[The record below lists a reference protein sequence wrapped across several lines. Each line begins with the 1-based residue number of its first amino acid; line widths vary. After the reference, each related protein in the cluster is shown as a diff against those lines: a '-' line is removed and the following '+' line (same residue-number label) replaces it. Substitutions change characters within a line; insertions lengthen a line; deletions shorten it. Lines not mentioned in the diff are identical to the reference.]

1 MEKKINYIVRELPPE
16 GNDLSWAFE
25 NDGLTERGGD
35 WNYNLF
41 VVSNEGWGRL
51 SGFNI
56 DEYKRVRKDA
66 ENLIDDF
73 CMTEEYIRNGDRDWR
88 GRRPTYKS
96 VMEDYRIP
104 YNSRKCHALKEW
116 AKSADN
122 LDTDDIAEY
131 LTITTGKKWNSIG
144 VCGYRQGDYVEVVY
158 CEAHCKEADAK
169 YYGECWL
176 GCAREYGVIE
186 VENYGLDDDGEPAY
200 DEVDSCYGYIVS
212 DSQAW
217 REEDVKRLVCEWAG
231 IPEEETVLEL
241 IESTSYHTTY
251 HYRTA

>member
-16 GNDLSWAFE
+16 GNDLSLAFE
-25 NDGLTERGGD
+25 DDGLTERGGD

-51 SGFNI
+51 YGFNI

-66 ENLIDDF
+66 ENLIDGFGWVDEKA
-73 CMTEEYIRNGDRDWR
+73 TDYGGKRI
-88 GRRPTYKS
+88 TYKA
-96 VMEDYRIP
+96 VMEDNRIP

-131 LTITTGKKWNSIG
+131 LTITTGKKWNRIG
-144 VCGYRQGDYVEVVY
+144 VCGYCQGDYVEVVY
-158 CEAHCKEADAK
+158 CEGFHENPK

>member
-1 MEKKINYIVRELPPE
+1 MEQKINYIVRECPPE
-16 GNDLSWAFE
+16 ACELSWAFE
-25 NDGLTERGGD
+25 GDGLTERGGD

-41 VVSNEGWGRL
+41 VVSNDGWGRL

-96 VMEDYRIP
+96 VMEDYRIS
-104 YNSRKCHALKEW
+104 YNPKKCHDLKEW

-122 LDTDDIAEY
+122 LDTDDIAAY
-131 LTITTGKKWNSIG
+131 LSIITGKKWNSIG
-144 VCGYRQGDYVEVVY
+144 VCGYCQGDYVEVVY
-158 CEAHCKEADAK
+158 CEGFHENPK

-176 GCAREYGVIE
+176 GCAKEFTV
-186 VENYGLDDDGEPAY
+186 NYLDESGE
-200 DEVDSCYGYIVS
+200 EEDSVGGYIVA
-212 DSQAW
+212 DCQAW
-217 REEDVKRLVCEWAG
+217 RDEDYKRLVCEWAG
-231 IPEEETVLEL
+231 IPEAETEL
-241 IESTSYHTTY
+241 QMIDGSHTYTKY
-251 HYRTA
+251 EYRTA

>member
-25 NDGLTERGGD
+25 DDGLTERGGD

-41 VVSNEGWGRL
+41 VVSNDGWGRL

-66 ENLIDDF
+66 ENLIDGFGWADEKA
-73 CMTEEYIRNGDRDWR
+73 TDYDGKRI
-88 GRRPTYKS
+88 TYKA
-96 VMEDYRIP
+96 VMEDNRIP
-104 YNSRKCHALKEW
+104 YNPRKCHDLKEW

-122 LDTDDIAEY
+122 LDTDDIAAY

-144 VCGYRQGDYVEVVY
+144 VCGYCQGDYVEVVY
-158 CEAHCKEADAK
+158 CEGFHENPK

-176 GCAREYGVIE
+176 GCAKEFTV
-186 VENYGLDDDGEPAY
+186 NYLDESGE
-200 DEVDSCYGYIVS
+200 EEDSVGGYIVA
-212 DSQAW
+212 DCQAW
-217 REEDVKRLVCEWAG
+217 RDEDYKRLVCEWAG

>member
-1 MEKKINYIVRELPPE
+1 MEQKINYIVRELPPE

-25 NDGLTERGGD
+25 DDGLTERGGD

-41 VVSNEGWGRL
+41 IVSSEGWGRL

-56 DEYKRVRKDA
+56 EEYQRVRKEA
-66 ENLIDDF
+66 ENIMDDF
-73 CMTEEYIRNGDRDWR
+73 GQVI
-88 GRRPTYKS
+88 GRESLYAYWTYKS
-96 VMEDYRIP
+96 YKEVMENYGIP
-104 YNSRKCHALKEW
+104 YNPRKCHALKEW

-131 LTITTGKKWNSIG
+131 LTITTGKKWNAIG
-144 VCGYRQGDYVEVVY
+144 VCGYHQGDYVEVVY
-158 CEAHCKEADAK
+158 CEDYHENPK

-217 REEDVKRLVCEWAG
+217 REEDVKRLVCEWAC

>member
-16 GNDLSWAFE
+16 GNDLSYAFE
-25 NDGLTERGGD
+25 DDGLTERGGD

-41 VVSNEGWGRL
+41 IVSNDGWGRY

-56 DEYKRVRKDA
+56 DEYKRVRNEA
-66 ENLIDDF
+66 ENIMDDF
-73 CMTEEYIRNGDRDWR
+73 GQVI
-88 GRRPTYKS
+88 GRESLYAGWTYKS
-96 VMEDYRIP
+96 YKEVMENYGIP
-104 YNSRKCHALKEW
+104 YNPRKCHALKEW
-116 AKSADN
+116 AKSADK
-122 LDTDDIAEY
+122 LDADDIAEY
-131 LTITTGKKWNSIG
+131 LSITTGKKWNRIG
-144 VCGYRQGDYVEVVY
+144 VCGYCQGDYVDVVY
-158 CEAHCKEADAK
+158 CEDYHENPK

-231 IPEEETVLEL
+231 IPVEETVLEL
-241 IESTSYHTTY
+241 IESSSVHRTY

>member
-25 NDGLTERGGD
+25 DDGLTERGGD

-41 VVSNEGWGRL
+41 VVSNDGWGRL

-56 DEYKRVRKDA
+56 ETYEGIRKVAEELLDGFGWAKRKFKDYDGKR
-66 ENLIDDF
+66 I
-73 CMTEEYIRNGDRDWR
+73 
-88 GRRPTYKS
+88 TYKS

-104 YNSRKCHALKEW
+104 YNPRKCHALKEW
-116 AKSADN
+116 AKSADK
-122 LDTDDIAEY
+122 LDADDIAEY
-131 LTITTGKKWNSIG
+131 LSIITGKKWNRIG
-144 VCGYRQGDYVEVVY
+144 VYGYCQGDYVDVVY
-158 CEAHCKEADAK
+158 CEDYHENPK

-186 VENYGLDDDGEPAY
+186 VENYVQDEDGEPAY

-231 IPEEETVLEL
+231 IPVEETVLEL
-241 IESTSYHTTY
+241 IESSSVHRTY

>member
-1 MEKKINYIVRELPPE
+1 MEQKINYIVRECPPE
-16 GNDLSWAFE
+16 ACELSWAFE
-25 NDGLTERGGD
+25 DDGLTERGGD

-41 VVSNEGWGRL
+41 VVSKDRWGGL

-56 DEYKRVRKDA
+56 ETYEGVRKEA
-66 ENLIDDF
+66 EDLLDGFGWADEKATDYDGKRI
-73 CMTEEYIRNGDRDWR
+73 
-88 GRRPTYKS
+88 TYKA
-96 VMEDYRIP
+96 VMEDNRIP
-104 YNSRKCHALKEW
+104 YNPRKCHALKEW

-122 LDTDDIAEY
+122 LDADDIAAY

-144 VCGYRQGDYVEVVY
+144 VCGYCQGDYVEVVY
-158 CEAHCKEADAK
+158 CEGFHENPK

-176 GCAREYGVIE
+176 GCAKEFTV
-186 VENYGLDDDGEPAY
+186 NYLDESGE
-200 DEVDSCYGYIVS
+200 EEDSVGGYIVS

-217 REEDVKRLVCEWAG
+217 RDEDIKRLVCEWAG

>member
-25 NDGLTERGGD
+25 DDGLTERGGD

-41 VVSNEGWGRL
+41 IVSKNRWGGL
-51 SGFNI
+51 DGFNI
-56 DEYKRVRKDA
+56 KTYEGIRKEA
-66 ENLIDDF
+66 ENLMDDF
-73 CMTEEYIRNGDRDWR
+73 GWADEKATDYNGKRI
-88 GRRPTYKS
+88 TYKS

-104 YNSRKCHALKEW
+104 YNPRKCHALKEW

-144 VCGYRQGDYVEVVY
+144 VCGYCQGDYVDVVY
-158 CEAHCKEADAK
+158 CEGFHENPK

-217 REEDVKRLVCEWAG
+217 RDEDIKRLVCEWAG

-241 IESTSYHTTY
+241 I
-251 HYRTA
+251 

>member
-1 MEKKINYIVRELPPE
+1 MEQKINYIVRECPPE
-16 GNDLSWAFE
+16 ACELSWAFE
-25 NDGLTERGGD
+25 DDGLTERGGD

-41 VVSNEGWGRL
+41 VVSNDGWGRL

-66 ENLIDDF
+66 EDLIEGFGWADEKADD
-73 CMTEEYIRNGDRDWR
+73 YDGKRI
-88 GRRPTYKS
+88 TYKA
-96 VMEDYRIP
+96 VMEDNRIP
-104 YNSRKCHALKEW
+104 YNPRKCHDLKEW

-122 LDTDDIAEY
+122 LDTDDIAAY

-144 VCGYRQGDYVEVVY
+144 VCGYCQGDYVEVVY
-158 CEAHCKEADAK
+158 CEDHYKEADAK

-176 GCAREYGVIE
+176 GCAREYCVID
-186 VENYGLDDDGEPAY
+186 VENYEAPE
-200 DEVDSCYGYIVS
+200 DEDEEATYTETDSVGGYIVS

-217 REEDVKRLVCEWAG
+217 RDEDIKRLVCEWAG

>member
-25 NDGLTERGGD
+25 DDGLTERGGD

-41 VVSNEGWGRL
+41 VVSDDGWGRL

-66 ENLIDDF
+66 ENLIDGFSQAEDN
-73 CMTEEYIRNGDRDWR
+73 IRNYAGDRI
-88 GRRPTYKS
+88 TYKS
-96 VMEDYRIP
+96 VMLQNGIP
-104 YNSRKCHALKEW
+104 YNPRKCHALKEW

-122 LDTDDIAEY
+122 LDTDDIAAY

-144 VCGYRQGDYVEVVY
+144 VCGYSQGDYVEVVY
-158 CEAHCKEADAK
+158 CEAFHENPK

-186 VENYGLDDDGEPAY
+186 VENYGLDDDGEHAY

-231 IPEEETVLEL
+231 IPEDETVLEL

>member
-25 NDGLTERGGD
+25 DDGLTERGGD

-41 VVSNEGWGRL
+41 VVSNDGWGRL

-66 ENLIDDF
+66 ENLIDGFGWADEKA
-73 CMTEEYIRNGDRDWR
+73 TDYDGKRI
-88 GRRPTYKS
+88 TYKA
-96 VMEDYRIP
+96 VMEDNRIP
-104 YNSRKCHALKEW
+104 YNPRKCHDLKEW

-122 LDTDDIAEY
+122 LDTDDIAAY

-144 VCGYRQGDYVEVVY
+144 VCGYCQGDYVEVVY
-158 CEAHCKEADAK
+158 CEGFHENPK

-176 GCAREYGVIE
+176 GCAKEFTV
-186 VENYGLDDDGEPAY
+186 NYLDESGE
-200 DEVDSCYGYIVS
+200 EEDSVGCYIVA
-212 DSQAW
+212 DCQAW
-217 REEDVKRLVCEWAG
+217 RDEDYKRLVCEWAG